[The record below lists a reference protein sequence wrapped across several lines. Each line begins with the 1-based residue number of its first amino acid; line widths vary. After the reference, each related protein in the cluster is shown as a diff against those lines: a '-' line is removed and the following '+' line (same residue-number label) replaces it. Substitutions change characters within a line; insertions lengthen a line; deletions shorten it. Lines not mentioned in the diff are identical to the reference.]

1 MKKLLVLPLFSILL
15 FCNIKKNSVE
25 KVEDTVKSEPVSVTI
40 KKSNCPENGKCTVE
54 IFRNKSLNIL
64 KDDLGSTYYK
74 FIDTD
79 KTSVIKYKYDRNP
92 PKDGLKDGN
101 YSEEV
106 IFEINNSDT
115 KMAFLDTDL
124 QKTKMLFGRFCFC
137 RGQTGYYK
145 VNSGNLKLEQKN
157 NEVQYNLDFKITEVP
172 QIITSISET
181 VK

>member
-1 MKKLLVLPLFSILL
+1 MKKLLILPLCSILL
-15 FCNIKKNSVE
+15 FCNVKKNSVE
-25 KVEDTVKSEPVSVTI
+25 KTDDTVKSESVAVN
-40 KKSNCPENGKCTVE
+40 KKTSCPENGKCTVE
-54 IFRNKSLNIL
+54 VFRNKSLDII

-74 FIDTD
+74 FLDSD
-79 KTSVIKYKYDRNP
+79 KTTVVKYKYDRNP

-115 KMAFLDTDL
+115 KMALLDTNL

-145 VNSGNLKLEQKN
+145 INSGNLKLEQKN
-157 NEVQYNLDFKITEVP
+157 NEIQYNLDFKITEVP
-172 QIITSISET
+172 QIINSISET